1 MDDDWV
7 SASELSEWAYCERA
21 WWYARHRL
29 PTLAAPARE
38 RAAARHDTVTREA
51 HQIERQRGLAI
62 VLLLVGLALTLPIG
76 AVLVLGG
83 GR

>member
-38 RAAARHDTVTREA
+38 RGAARHDTVAREA

-62 VLLLVGLALTLPIG
+62 VLLLAGLALALLLGILL
-76 AVLVLGG
+76 ALGG
-83 GR
+83 WH